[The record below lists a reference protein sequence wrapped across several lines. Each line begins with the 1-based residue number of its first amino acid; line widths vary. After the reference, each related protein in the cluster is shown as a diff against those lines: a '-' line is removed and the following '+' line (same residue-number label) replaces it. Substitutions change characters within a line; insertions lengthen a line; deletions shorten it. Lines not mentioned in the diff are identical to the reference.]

1 MRLAIEDIAGMS
13 LTLTGVLIEHYIK
26 EGYADPTMYQA
37 LKAATELAENFA
49 KILKDE
55 GNEELSE
62 SVMNDLVVALQIT
75 TMEAGEVIGRIIDEH
90 NLPVNK
96 RTFEVEDN

>member
-1 MRLAIEDIAGMS
+1 MRLGIEDIAGMS
-13 LTLTGVLIEHYIK
+13 LTLTGALIEHYIK
-26 EGYADPTMYQA
+26 EGYADPTMYHA

-49 KILKDE
+49 EILKDE

-62 SVMNDLVVALQIT
+62 AVMSDLVVALQLT

-96 RTFEVEDN
+96 QTFEVEDN